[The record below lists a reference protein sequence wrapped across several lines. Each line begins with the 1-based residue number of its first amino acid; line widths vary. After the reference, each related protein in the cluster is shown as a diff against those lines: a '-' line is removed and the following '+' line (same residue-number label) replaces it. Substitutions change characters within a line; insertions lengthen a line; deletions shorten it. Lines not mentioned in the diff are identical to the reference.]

1 MCGSFSIDL
10 MLAWPFSLVQLQCVI
25 RQHDDLKKEFVLLKD
40 ALYNIEN
47 QERSVV
53 ADVNDWEEE
62 QLMEIEAYRDL
73 SARWSNLEEDYAKL
87 QSESEEREE
96 RSLQT
101 CEDLAT
107 QVWSTITMHL
117 SACSQF
123 NTFLLPTNLAGGV

>member
-1 MCGSFSIDL
+1 M
-10 MLAWPFSLVQLQCVI
+10 QLQCII

-107 QVWSTITMHL
+107 QV
-117 SACSQF
+117 
-123 NTFLLPTNLAGGV
+123 